1 MRDNI
6 GFTPIVIAHGGPN
19 QSAVAV
25 VATHLHDRVTPI
37 CPLPACQLIGIP
49 HRTEI
54 WLPGPVVI
62 VVGVVIPVVCVMTIG
77 VRPIS
82 VPVVVAVVLVVV
94 SVGVRGIVAAIIV
107 VPSMLARL
115 FFCLS
120 AMVAVRFF
128 MTSVMAIL
136 VHGTVVSTMVVVR
149 LVSPSIGAIDTVVVL
164 IGTMAIGI
172 VLARAI
178 TSVAVTAGGLGIIG
192 HPQACDT
199 QGQDRC

>member
-6 GFTPIVIAHGGPN
+6 GFTPIVVAHGGPN
-19 QSAVAV
+19 QAAVIV
-25 VATHLHDRVTPI
+25 VAAHLHDRVTPI

-62 VVGVVIPVVCVMTIG
+62 VVGVIIPVVCVMTFG

-82 VPVVVAVVLVVV
+82 VPVVLVVIP
-94 SVGVRGIVAAIIV
+94 VGVLGIVAAIIV

-115 FFCLS
+115 FFGMS
-120 AMVAVRFF
+120 AIVAVRFF
-128 MTSVMAIL
+128 MTSVLAIL
-136 VHGTVVSTMVVVR
+136 VHGTVLSTMVVVR
-149 LVSPSIGAIDTVVVL
+149 LVSPSIGAIDPVVVL

-172 VLARAI
+172 VLASAI
-178 TSVAVTAGGLGIIG
+178 TSAAVTSGGLGIIG
-192 HPQACDT
+192 HPQGCDT
-199 QGQDRC
+199 I